1 MTTTTTTTTTMTM
14 RRREPGAGAQPSSAR
29 LHETVSLLR
38 VFLSPCPSPPLRL
51 RLSRERPVTLHT
63 HCLASA
69 SIHMRLHA
77 PRDCLGCT
85 AHPSTHAT
93 SGPLA
98 WQMCASG
105 GLLCAVVLRAWRSVL
120 YRWHSL
126 LFRDRRRQSSGCWF
140 IGVMARL
147 SLPDPGEYQRARW
160 RHCAS
165 GRSVVWCVT

>member
-1 MTTTTTTTTTMTM
+1 MS
-14 RRREPGAGAQPSSAR
+14 RAQVRNRALPDCTKPSPCCAC
-29 LHETVSLLR
+29 
-38 VFLSPCPSPPLRL
+38 FFSPCPSSPLRL
-51 RLSRERPVTLHT
+51 RLSRERPVTIRT

-69 SIHMRLHA
+69 AIHMRLHA

-126 LFRDRRRQSSGCWF
+126 LFRDKRRQSSGCWF
-140 IGVMARL
+140 IGVVARL
-147 SLPDPGEYQRARW
+147 SPPDPGEYQRARW
-160 RHCAS
+160 RHVAS
-165 GRSVVWCVT
+165 GR